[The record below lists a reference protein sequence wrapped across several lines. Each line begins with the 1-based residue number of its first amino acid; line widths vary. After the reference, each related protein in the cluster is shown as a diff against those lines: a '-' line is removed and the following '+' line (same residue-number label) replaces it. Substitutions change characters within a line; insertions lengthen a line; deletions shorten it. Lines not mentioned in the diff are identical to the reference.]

1 MIRPGLACLVL
12 AGCGGPAQLA
22 APAPAPR
29 TCEARWLT
37 VEDEVVDLAPSVDGL
52 LWLGRER
59 GLALA
64 PWSGAPRGLDPA
76 GPDEVDPRA
85 VVSTPRGVVWAAGD
99 GAVWRVAAG
108 AAPTVLATVGEPVAL
123 AAVGDLIVVGA
134 VDGVHRIYPNGDHRR
149 LFDGEVAALTVDER
163 AAYVAAGDR
172 LVRVPLDGAATETLA
187 RRTPAVRSMVRHDG
201 QLLVATDAGVF
212 AVAGGRLVPYAPV
225 DLPVPL
231 GNLQSVA
238 GRVYLT
244 AGNLILMVRDG
255 VAEPIAIASG
265 DLVDLAVDGPTLYVA
280 TREHPG
286 VAAVCHDPIGAPV
299 AIEVPTLA
307 CGPDEVEAEGD
318 ARALACVGGDG
329 ALTYAVA
336 HHASGARAW
345 EHGRDG
351 RRRSWDA
358 DGTLR
363 SEEPAPGRPG
373 PVVRY
378 FPDGCAARA
387 GRGRRRRRA
396 GRGVDPLRPR
406 RLAARG
412 HDLGPRPAAVRAGP
426 RSAIVG
432 AMTTPATWTTAI
444 TAGWSITTVDGPGP
458 TLLWLHG
465 LGEHAATFAPAI
477 AHLPQHRHLLLDL
490 PGHGGA
496 RAALARGAAP
506 WTQPPSI
513 AETAGHL
520 AELLSAIRPAAVIGH
535 SLGGVIALALAER
548 EPVQPARGDRRRRQ
562 RVAGRLHVL
571 ESDRGVRGGGLRE
584 RRPRR
589 GVRPP
594 GGARRSDRPRLRR
607 AHAHRV
613 GGPALAVLRRSGRG
627 RHRRGPRARAG
638 HGADAAGVC
647 RRASRRRVRAL
658 ARAAGGGWR
667 RRPRGRAGGPLAV
680 RGAPRAV
687 R

>member
-378 FPDGCAARA
+378 FPDGA
-387 GRGRRRRRA
+387 
-396 GRGVDPLRPR
+396 PR
-406 RLAARG
+406 EQG
-412 HDLGPRPAAVRAGP
+412 E
-426 RSAIVG
+426 
-432 AMTTPATWTTAI
+432 
-444 TAGWSITTVDGPGP
+444 VDGDGAPDGVW
-458 TLLWLHG
+458 TR
-465 LGEHAATFAPAI
+465 FAPDGS
-477 AHLPQHRHLLLDL
+477 P
-490 PGHGGA
+490 
-496 RAALARGAAP
+496 
-506 WTQPPSI
+506 
-513 AETAGHL
+513 
-520 AELLSAIRPAAVIGH
+520 
-535 SLGGVIALALAER
+535 R
-548 EPVQPARGDRRRRQ
+548 EVTTWD
-562 RVAGRLHVL
+562 H
-571 ESDRGVRGGGLRE
+571 
-584 RRPRR
+584 
-589 GVRPP
+589 
-594 GGARRSDRPRLRR
+594 GARR
-607 AHAHRV
+607 
-613 GGPALAVLRRSGRG
+613 
-627 RHRRGPRARAG
+627 
-638 HGADAAGVC
+638 
-647 RRASRRRVRAL
+647 
-658 ARAAGGGWR
+658 
-667 RRPRGRAGGPLAV
+667 
-680 RGAPRAV
+680 
-687 R
+687 